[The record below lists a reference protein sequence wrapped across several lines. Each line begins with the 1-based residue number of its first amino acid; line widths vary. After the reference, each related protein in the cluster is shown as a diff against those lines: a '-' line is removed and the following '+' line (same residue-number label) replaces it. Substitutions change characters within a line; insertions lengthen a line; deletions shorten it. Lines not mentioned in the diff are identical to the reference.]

1 MLKKFITL
9 FTLLILINII
19 YAEETP
25 TPIVTFDG
33 NESNQETPTPIVTF
47 DGNESNQE
55 TPTPI
60 VTFKDNKTENISNN
74 NTQIEKISQI
84 QDITVKSEESSNKNI
99 FIGISILVL
108 LTITGYFIFLKK

>member
-19 YAEETP
+19 YAE
-25 TPIVTFDG
+25 
-33 NESNQETPTPIVTF
+33 
-47 DGNESNQE
+47 E